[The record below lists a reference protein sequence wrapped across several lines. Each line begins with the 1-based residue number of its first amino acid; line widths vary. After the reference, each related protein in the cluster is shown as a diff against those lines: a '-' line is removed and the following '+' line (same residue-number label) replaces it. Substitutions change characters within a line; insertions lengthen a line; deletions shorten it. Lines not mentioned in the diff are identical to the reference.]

1 MTIST
6 TIIKNSFSGDGST
19 TAFTYSFPI
28 NSTSEITVIIKAST
42 GVETVKTITTHYTV
56 ADAGANGGTVT
67 FTSGN
72 IPASGETIL
81 LFRNTTKNQVTDLIE
96 NDPFLAE
103 SLETQFDNLQMQ
115 VQEVSEAVDRSFKVA
130 KSNTIT
136 NSETT
141 ASASARANKILSFD
155 ASGNVEATA
164 FTNLDTLTEMTDVTL
179 SSPADNEV
187 LAFDSGTAHFI
198 NQTPAEASLVS
209 LTGTETLTNKTLT
222 SPVINTGVSGTAI
235 LDEDNL
241 ASDSA
246 TQLATQQSIKAYVD
260 ATVTAEDLDVSDGS
274 SAIAI
279 DLDSE
284 VLGILGGTGLTS
296 AASGNNVTLTVDAA
310 QTGITSLLATDIK
323 IGEDDQTKVDFETAD
338 TINFYAGNEKQL
350 VLTDG
355 ALTPGTNAIVDLGT
369 DALEFKDGYFDGTL
383 EADAI
388 TIAGTAL
395 NTVIAGVTVTNATNA
410 VNSTHVSVADNEN
423 TNEENLITFIEDTS
437 ATGNVGLESDGDFAY
452 NPSTGTVSATIFK
465 GNIDAVD
472 GDFDGTL
479 EADAITVGGTN
490 LTAIYSP
497 IAGSSNVVTTG
508 ALNSGSITSGFGT
521 IDTGSSTIT
530 TTGVISGGGFTAGN
544 AVLAEAELELLDG
557 LTAGTAIA
565 SKVVTTDASK
575 DTTGQRNLT
584 ITGELDAATLDISG
598 AIDVAGTAN
607 LDVVDIDGAVDMATT
622 LTLAGN
628 ADFNGDL
635 DVDGTTN
642 LDVVDIDGAVNMAT
656 TALVTGVLTT
666 TAATVFNGGFA
677 SNAASSI
684 GGTTPTLTIGDG
696 GAEDA
701 KILFDGNAQDFYIGL
716 DDSTDDLVI
725 GLGNTLGTTPAITI
739 DENTNVFIPD
749 SSLTIIGS
757 GNYDLLTLTSTDE
770 DENIGP
776 VLKLYRNSAS
786 PADGDQAGYIKF
798 DARNSAS
805 QDITVANI
813 FSFVEDVTDGE
824 EDGAMLA
831 SVMLAGTARSRIWM
845 GSVTPETVFND
856 DSQDIDF
863 RVESNDN
870 ANAIFVNGG
879 TNSVT
884 IGAAGTVQTLAGI
897 PFYSSDN
904 SIYTHDVSGTDDT
917 AGFNTAYGLTALDAI
932 TTADNN
938 VAVGY
943 GAGGALTSGGENTI
957 MGSFAAGTGVLTG
970 AQNVV
975 IGRLAGQDLTS
986 ASKSTIVGWSAGK
999 EVTTATENTYIGYLA
1014 AGTGIG
1020 TSAYNVAVGNLTAQA
1035 ATTMSES
1042 IMIGHSAGNDNT
1054 TGSNIIAIGYQAYDN
1069 ADTENNNLAIGS
1081 NALGGA
1087 INGGEFNVAIG
1098 NASLDALTSGDNNV
1112 AIGYHAGGSMTDGGN
1127 ATLIGFEAGKALQ
1140 GNDLTAVGY
1149 KAGTATTAGNNTFIG
1164 VNAGLIN
1171 AGGDSNIGIGK
1182 DAYDNADAENH
1193 NLAIGRNALGGAI
1206 NGGEFNVAIGNDT
1219 LDALTSGDNNT
1230 AMGYNAGTGLTTGS
1244 SNVIIGKDAGI
1255 GVMTGNDNT
1264 VIGDQAGK
1272 VIAGGAS
1279 NTCIGNK
1286 AGIEITS
1293 GSNNTCIGHDA
1304 GRSGS
1309 PGGAVTT
1316 ASNILNLGDE
1326 SVATINAQVSVTAAS
1341 DERDKT
1347 DFTSLDIGLDFV
1359 NNLNP
1364 VTYRWDKR
1372 INYVLDTER
1381 NHTNLDNITNDGT
1394 HKEDWL
1400 DIGFKAQEVETLEK
1414 AAGYKIADKTNLVTT
1429 LSSDGKMYGMKY
1441 EKFVP
1446 ILVKAVQ
1453 ELSATVTTLQQ
1464 EISTLKGE

>member
-72 IPASGETIL
+72 IPASGETVV

-103 SLETQFDNLQMQ
+103 SLEAQFDNLQMQ

-130 KSNTIT
+130 KTNAIT
-136 NSETT
+136 TSSITT
-141 ASASARANKILSFD
+141 SAADRANKILSFD

-187 LAFDSGTAHFI
+187 LAYDSGTAHFI

-423 TNEENLITFIEDTS
+423 TNEENLITFIEDAS

-497 IAGSSNVVTTG
+497 IAGGSNIVTTG

-701 KILFDGNAQDFYIGL
+701 KILFDGNAQNFHIGL
-716 DDSTDDLVI
+716 DDSGDKLTI
-725 GLGNTLGTTPAITI
+725 GLGNNLGTTPGFTM
-739 DENTNVFIPD
+739 DENTNVIFPD
-749 SSLTIIGS
+749 
-757 GNYDLLTLTSTDE
+757 
-770 DENIGP
+770 
-776 VLKLYRNSAS
+776 
-786 PADGDQAGYIKF
+786 
-798 DARNSAS
+798 
-805 QDITVANI
+805 
-813 FSFVEDVTDGE
+813 
-824 EDGAMLA
+824 
-831 SVMLAGTARSRIWM
+831 
-845 GSVTPETVFND
+845 
-856 DSQDIDF
+856 
-863 RVESNDN
+863 
-870 ANAIFVNGG
+870 
-879 TNSVT
+879 NSVT
-884 IGAAGTVQTLAGI
+884 IISSGNNDNLTLISTDTDANAGPNLHLYRNQGTDEGDDDVLGQIKFSGRNDNAQDVLFYRQDVQSSDVSDGAEDAQVRHLLMINGSETEFLRMNPTGFVLNEGGIDLDTRIESSGDANTFFLDGEVDRIYLGHNANTNINGLDARLQISGTSKDQSALSLSRYSADANPPSIAFAKSRNASIAGNTIVQSGDILGTIRFAGADGGDFGNAAAQIDAVVDGTPGVNDMPGRLVFSTAADGATGATERMRIQADGRTQFNLETMGSAVSTSNAGI
-897 PFYSSDN
+897 DFVAGLNPSILMATNGTGNNSMLKFLNDNGEVGSIKTNGSATAFNTSSD
-904 SIYTHDVSGTDDT
+904 YR
-917 AGFNTAYGLTALDAI
+917 LK
-932 TTADNN
+932 
-938 VAVGY
+938 
-943 GAGGALTSGGENTI
+943 E
-957 MGSFAAGTGVLTG
+957 
-970 AQNVV
+970 NVV
-975 IGRLAGQDLTS
+975 TD
-986 ASKSTIVGWSAGK
+986 WD
-999 EVTTATENTYIGYLA
+999 
-1014 AGTGIG
+1014 
-1020 TSAYNVAVGNLTAQA
+1020 
-1035 ATTMSES
+1035 ATTRLKQLKPSRFNFK
-1042 IMIGHSAGNDNT
+1042 AD
-1054 TGSNIIAIGYQAYDN
+1054 
-1069 ADTENNNLAIGS
+1069 ADTTVDGFLAHEVSSIVPE
-1081 NALGGA
+1081 A
-1087 INGGEFNVAIG
+1087 INGDKDATETKTNVVVHA
-1098 NASLDALTSGDNNV
+1098 NGDV
-1112 AIGYHAGGSMTDGGN
+1112 IDEGITEAKWT
-1127 ATLIGFEAGKALQ
+1127 AGKAADEDGNTQYPSNSTWEASKVVPVYQ
-1140 GNDLTAVGY
+1140 G
-1149 KAGTATTAGNNTFIG
+1149 I
-1164 VNAGLIN
+1164 
-1171 AGGDSNIGIGK
+1171 
-1182 DAYDNADAENH
+1182 
-1193 NLAIGRNALGGAI
+1193 
-1206 NGGEFNVAIGNDT
+1206 
-1219 LDALTSGDNNT
+1219 
-1230 AMGYNAGTGLTTGS
+1230 
-1244 SNVIIGKDAGI
+1244 
-1255 GVMTGNDNT
+1255 
-1264 VIGDQAGK
+1264 DQSK
-1272 VIAGGAS
+1272 
-1279 NTCIGNK
+1279 
-1286 AGIEITS
+1286 
-1293 GSNNTCIGHDA
+1293 
-1304 GRSGS
+1304 
-1309 PGGAVTT
+1309 
-1316 ASNILNLGDE
+1316 
-1326 SVATINAQVSVTAAS
+1326 
-1341 DERDKT
+1341 
-1347 DFTSLDIGLDFV
+1347 
-1359 NNLNP
+1359 
-1364 VTYRWDKR
+1364 
-1372 INYVLDTER
+1372 
-1381 NHTNLDNITNDGT
+1381 
-1394 HKEDWL
+1394 
-1400 DIGFKAQEVETLEK
+1400 
-1414 AAGYKIADKTNLVTT
+1414 LVP
-1429 LSSDGKMYGMKY
+1429 L
-1441 EKFVP
+1441 
-1446 ILVKAVQ
+1446 LVKTIQ
-1453 ELSATVTTLQQ
+1453 ELEARITVL
-1464 EISTLKGE
+1464 EG